1 MTIRED
7 FLRALTEPL
16 GVRRPPLATARRAWI
31 RAVPYLLA
39 GAAVGALLP
48 TGIVALIRF
57 HGVDPSLATVLAVV
71 QSGVLLLGLTRPL
84 LAWQLMVPS
93 VLVGAAAAQGTA
105 AEQPWPWPIT
115 TLLSY
120 LFLMVLL
127 AIRERGRT
135 LLAVWVVTFL
145 GCSLSWTVFNQH
157 FDGTSVVV
165 TALSGAVLLL
175 GWSLRGRGEAKRLL
189 AEQEQISG
197 TERARRTLLEE
208 RARIARELHDVVAH
222 HMSVITV
229 QADSAPYRI
238 AGLPPAAVEEFGQ
251 IAAAARG
258 SLAEMRRLLGVLRA
272 DGSAPDKTPQPGLAD
287 LPKLLATAGQAGV
300 RAELAVEEGV
310 SALGPVPDA
319 VALSAYRVVQE
330 ALANVVRHAPG
341 ATAEVRLSPA
351 DGALALTVRNGPPP
365 GRAAAVESSG
375 GTGQG
380 LVGMRERVRLLAG
393 TLDTG
398 PTADGGYRV
407 SAVLPLHGAA
417 TGTDPGAGPG
427 ADTDAG
433 IDPGESTA

>member
-1 MTIRED
+1 MTPWKE

-16 GVRRPPLATARRAWI
+16 DDHRPPLATARRRWV
-31 RAVPYLLA
+31 RALPYGLVLA
-39 GAAVGALLP
+39 AIGSLLP
-48 TGIVALIRF
+48 TGIVTLTGF
-57 HGVDPSLATVLAVV
+57 YGVDPSLATALAVV
-71 QSGVLLLGLTRPL
+71 QSGALALALTRPL
-84 LAWQLMVPS
+84 LAWQLVAPS
-93 VLVGAAAAQGTA
+93 VLVGAVVTHGAA
-105 AEQPWPWPIT
+105 AEQPWPWPAP
-115 TLLSY
+115 TLLAY

-127 AIRERGRT
+127 AVRERGRT

-145 GCSLSWTVFNQH
+145 GGSLSWTVFNAH

-165 TALSGAVLLL
+165 TVLSGAVLLL
-175 GWSLRGRGEAKRLL
+175 GWSLRGRGEAQRLL
-189 AEQEQISG
+189 AEQEQISE

-238 AGLPPAAVEEFGQ
+238 EGLPPAAVEEFGQ

-272 DGSAPDKTPQPGLAD
+272 DGGAPDKAPQPGLAD

-300 RAELAVEEGV
+300 RAELAVADGV
-310 SALGPVPDA
+310 AALEPVPDA
-319 VALSAYRVVQE
+319 VALSAYRIVQE

-341 ATAEVRLSPA
+341 ATAEVRLSAA

-365 GRAAAVESSG
+365 GRSAAVETSG

-407 SAVLPLHGAA
+407 SAVLPLDGTGPGPG
-417 TGTDPGAGPG
+417 TGT
-427 ADTDAG
+427 
-433 IDPGESTA
+433 DPGESTA

>member
-1 MTIRED
+1 MTPWKE

-16 GVRRPPLATARRAWI
+16 DDHRPPLATARRRWVRMLPYALVLT
-31 RAVPYLLA
+31 AVA
-39 GAAVGALLP
+39 ALLP
-48 TGIVALIRF
+48 TGIVSLTRF
-57 HGVDPSLATVLAVV
+57 YGVGPSLATALAAV
-71 QSGVLLLGLTRPL
+71 QSGALVLALTRPL
-84 LAWQLMVPS
+84 LAWQLVAPS
-93 VLVGAAAAQGTA
+93 VLVGAAVTHGAA
-105 AEQPWPWPIT
+105 AEQPWPWPVT

-127 AIRERGRT
+127 AVRERGRT

-145 GCSLSWTVFNQH
+145 AGSLSWTVFNAH

-165 TALSGAVLLL
+165 AALSGAVLLL
-175 GWSLRGRGEAKRLL
+175 GWSLRGRGEAQRLL

-238 AGLPPAAVEEFGQ
+238 EGLPPAAVEEFGQ

-272 DGSAPDKTPQPGLAD
+272 DGGAPDKAPQPGLAD

-300 RAELAVEEGV
+300 RAELAVADGV
-310 SALGPVPDA
+310 AALGPVPDA
-319 VALSAYRVVQE
+319 VALSAYRIVQE

-341 ATAEVRLSPA
+341 ATAEVRLSAA
-351 DGALALTVRNGPPP
+351 DGALALSVRNGPPP
-365 GRAAAVESSG
+365 GRSAAVETSG

-407 SAVLPLHGAA
+407 SAVLPLDGTGPGPG
-417 TGTDPGAGPG
+417 TGT
-427 ADTDAG
+427 
-433 IDPGESTA
+433 DPGESTA